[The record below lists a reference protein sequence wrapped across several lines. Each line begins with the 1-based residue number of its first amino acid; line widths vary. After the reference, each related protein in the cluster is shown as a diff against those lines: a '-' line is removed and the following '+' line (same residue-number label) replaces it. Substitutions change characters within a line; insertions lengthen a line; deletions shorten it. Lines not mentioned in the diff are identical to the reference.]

1 MLDSAMPCVA
11 DFLHHKVVNEHMMRD
26 RDATVLK
33 MEFLHN
39 SSQNA
44 TTLHHLYPG
53 IFEVIVALW
62 HCGSTDMV
70 MKFLCCK
77 IGVIHIICLSSLPS
91 HQAISKNPKPPAL
104 NRNG

>member
-1 MLDSAMPCVA
+1 MCWLGMLDSAMPCVA

-44 TTLHHLYPG
+44 TTPHHLYPG

-62 HCGSTDMV
+62 HCGSTV
-70 MKFLCCK
+70 TWY
-77 IGVIHIICLSSLPS
+77 
-91 HQAISKNPKPPAL
+91 
-104 NRNG
+104 